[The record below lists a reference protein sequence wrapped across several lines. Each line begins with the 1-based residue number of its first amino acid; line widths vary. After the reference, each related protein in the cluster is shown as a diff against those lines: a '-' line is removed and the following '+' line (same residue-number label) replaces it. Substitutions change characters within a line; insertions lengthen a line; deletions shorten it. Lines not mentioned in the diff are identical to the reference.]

1 MSNHQEKKYVVRLTD
16 KECVEKLR
24 HLIQI
29 EIQTLDNLLKHA
41 ERVKSKLVTLDIP
54 NTYKENILSAY
65 DMKVAEFV
73 VNVHVHNIVNYMSLL
88 AYAEALSRE
97 KVLYALEDTR
107 GRIDITYIP
116 KLIKKYE
123 K

>member
-1 MSNHQEKKYVVRLTD
+1 MSNYQEKKYVVRLTD
-16 KECVEKLR
+16 KECVEKLK

-41 ERVKSKLVTLDIP
+41 ERVKSKLVT
-54 NTYKENILSAY
+54 
-65 DMKVAEFV
+65 V